1 MVEMAEVVVWV
12 LLAATFFWWFRR
24 TPTYRARRRSGG
36 GVPGQFARPG
46 PTFYGQRTNVPPL
59 RPELR
64 RPDDDPAHRPSR
76 RWWSRSERH
85 GSHDAG

>member
-1 MVEMAEVVVWV
+1 MVAMAEVVVWV
-12 LLAATFFWWFRR
+12 LLAAIFFWWFRR

-59 RPELR
+59 RPELPR
-64 RPDDDPAHRPSR
+64 RDDDPVHRPSR
-76 RWWSRSERH
+76 RWWSRGERH
-85 GSHDAG
+85 WSHDAG

>member
-1 MVEMAEVVVWV
+1 MVAMAEVVVVV
-12 LLAATFFWWFRR
+12 LLAAVFFRWFLR

-64 RPDDDPAHRPSR
+64 RRDDDPEHRPSR
-76 RWWSRSERH
+76 RRWSRGARH
-85 GSHDAG
+85 WSHDAG

>member
-1 MVEMAEVVVWV
+1 MVAMAEVVVWI
-12 LLAATFFWWFRR
+12 LLAVIFIWWFRR
-24 TPTYRARRRSGG
+24 TPTDRAPLRSGC

-64 RPDDDPAHRPSR
+64 RPDNDPVHRPLR
-76 RWWSRSERH
+76 RRWSRSERDW
-85 GSHDAG
+85 SHDTG